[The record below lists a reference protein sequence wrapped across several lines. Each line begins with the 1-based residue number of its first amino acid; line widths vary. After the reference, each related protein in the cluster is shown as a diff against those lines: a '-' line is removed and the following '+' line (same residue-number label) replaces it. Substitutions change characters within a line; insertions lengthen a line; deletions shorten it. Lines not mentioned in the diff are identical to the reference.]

1 MVSVSTIQNLGCE
14 APVKTQQE
22 SWGCGWSACL
32 PHTRPRVPSQHHKAK
47 QSKKKKKIK
56 ILGKYSQ
63 AYSLVIFWDN
73 FLTWGQP

>member
-1 MVSVSTIQNLGCE
+1 MWVE
-14 APVKTQQE
+14 R
-22 SWGCGWSACL
+22 L
-32 PHTRPRVPSQHHKAK
+32 PTTHKAPGSIPAP
-47 QSKKKKKIK
+47 QSKTKQKKKKIK